1 MPNIIIKIPE
11 GVFDA
16 AARETLA
23 AAVHGAAKAV
33 ERWGDEPRQ
42 ESLTWIVLEE
52 VKAGYLFA
60 GGRDPLSRAIPVI
73 VLVYP
78 PAGVIDDAGRADLVR
93 RIHAAIAAT
102 KPAADTRLV
111 MTSVII
117 REVADGTWGASGTL
131 WHLPDFARAAGYAH
145 LQHLV

>member
-1 MPNIIIKIPE
+1 MPNIIIRIPE
-11 GVFDA
+11 GVFDQ

-23 AAVHGAAKAV
+23 TGVHAAAKAV
-33 ERWGDEPRQ
+33 ERWGDDPRQ
-42 ESLTWIVLEE
+42 EFLTWIVLEE

-60 GGRDPLSRAIPVI
+60 AGRDPLSQAIPVI
-73 VLVYP
+73 ALVFP
-78 PAGVIDDAGRADLVR
+78 PAGVIDAAGRADLVR
-93 RIHAAIAAT
+93 RIHAAIAAA
-102 KPAADTRLV
+102 KPETDARTL

-117 REVADGTWGASGTL
+117 REVADGHWGAGGKL